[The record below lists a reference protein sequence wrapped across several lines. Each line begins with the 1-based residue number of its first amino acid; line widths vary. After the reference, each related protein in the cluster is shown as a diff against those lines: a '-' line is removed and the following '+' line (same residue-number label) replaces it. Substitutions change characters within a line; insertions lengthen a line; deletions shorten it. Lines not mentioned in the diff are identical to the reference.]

1 MTDKQRIA
9 ALRKAL
15 RETVTAW
22 QTEEASESGQ
32 AAIQRLRAI
41 NSTALRALRDD
52 DHAEIAGG
60 EDDRLMPSDPAS
72 PLEFRPD
79 GE

>member
-15 RETVTAW
+15 EETITERGSIAW
-22 QTEEASESGQ
+22 NYSRH
-32 AAIQRLRAI
+32 RLAAI

-60 EDDRLMPSDPAS
+60 EQ
-72 PLEFRPD
+72 
-79 GE
+79 

>member
-9 ALRKAL
+9 ALREALQEAITERGAMGFRDAGPYAAL
-15 RETVTAW
+15 RLA
-22 QTEEASESGQ
+22 
-32 AAIQRLRAI
+32 AI

-60 EDDRLMPSDPAS
+60 EQ
-72 PLEFRPD
+72 
-79 GE
+79 